1 MPASWLPKQRIVVP
15 VDFSDDSFAA
25 LGTALALV
33 SDVSHLSLIYVLPV
47 LDPAEPGVIWTTVD
61 DESRRHHAEL
71 ALTERLA
78 GTGFSGVKTHIAFGD
93 PGHEIADFAQ
103 REQADLIV
111 LSSHGRTGLT
121 RLLIGSVAEKTV
133 RLAHCPVLVLK
144 K

>member
-1 MPASWLPKQRIVVP
+1 MSTSWLPKERVVVP
-15 VDFSDDSFAA
+15 VDFSDESFAA
-25 LGTALALV
+25 LDTALALV
-33 SDVSHLSLIYVLPV
+33 PDASHISLIYVLPV
-47 LDPAEPGVIWTTVD
+47 LDPAEPGVIWTTID

-71 ALTERLA
+71 ALRERLSDPRY
-78 GTGFSGVKTHIAFGD
+78 TGMKSHISFGD

-103 REQADLIV
+103 REHADLIV

>member
-1 MPASWLPKQRIVVP
+1 MP

-25 LGTALALV
+25 LDTALALV
-33 SDVSHLSLIYVLPV
+33 ADASHLSLIYVLPV
-47 LDPAEPGVIWTTVD
+47 IDPAEPGVIWTTVD

-71 ALTERLA
+71 ALGERL
-78 GTGFSGVKTHIAFGD
+78 GTRVSGAKTHIAFGD

-103 REQADLIV
+103 RENADLIV